1 MSTELLETVD
11 KAESYL
17 KKYSPSK
24 ATQVPGPS
32 RSDMMRGDSS
42 SHALIKHNLSLCASR
57 LSRGR

>member
-24 ATQVPGPS
+24 ATQVPGPPH
-32 RSDMMRGDSS
+32 SDMMRDDSGN
-42 SHALIKHNLSLCASR
+42 HALILIEHCVRVFLD
-57 LSRGR
+57 

>member
-24 ATQVPGPS
+24 ATQVLT
-32 RSDMMRGDSS
+32 RT
-42 SHALIKHNLSLCASR
+42 
-57 LSRGR
+57 